1 MAKRKNAPSLVVQNQ
16 AKAAVKQK
24 RLLQTNW

>member
-1 MAKRKNAPSLVVQNQ
+1 MAKRKNAPSPAVQNQ

-24 RLLQTNW
+24 RLLQTN